1 MTLGNKISQYRKNL
15 ELTQEMLA
23 QKLEVTNQAVSKWES
38 DQCCPDVLLLPKLA
52 DVFKISMDELFDR
65 SYKPQPGGLPELPWE
80 DDGVLRVALY
90 IGREMI
96 AGGDTDKGFNYRVE
110 QAVKGVKSPI
120 SISCGDVYGD
130 VSAGANV
137 TCGDVGGEV
146 NAGCD
151 VHCGD
156 VNGPLTAGCDVRCSD
171 VNGPLTAGCD
181 VECGQVAGPVH
192 AGCDVRIRK

>member
-1 MTLGNKISQYRKNL
+1 MTLGKKIAQYRKNL
-15 ELTQEMLA
+15 GLTQDALA

-38 DQCCPDVLLLPKLA
+38 DQCCPDVMLLPKVVDIFA
-52 DVFKISMDELFDR
+52 ISLDELFDR
-65 SYKPQPGGLPELPWE
+65 SVNTQQDISPDLPWG

-96 AGGDTDKGFNYRVE
+96 AGGNAQKGFRYRVE
-110 QAVKGVKSPI
+110 QVVKGVESPI

-130 VSAGANV
+130 VFAGMDV
-137 TCGDVGGEV
+137 TCGNVGGEV
-146 NAGCD
+146 SAGCDAHCGDVNGSLAAGCD
-151 VHCGD
+151 VHCG
-156 VNGPLTAGCDVRCSD
+156 D